1 MYIQIEVLIHLKNI
15 LILLLVICSLLTLS
29 GCGYE
34 LSQETLDSFEQ
45 MKNDY
50 ISEKE
55 KQIIEFNKE
64 YNSYEIIAIDT
75 DIIVKEEESPY
86 VVYIVTAIDNEGE
99 LYTQML
105 RDDKITIIEN
115 GKAYLGC
122 KHDASFVQMR
132 LFITKDEL
140 KTFLYN
146 KNVG

>member
-1 MYIQIEVLIHLKNI
+1 MIHLKNI
-15 LILLLVICSLLTLS
+15 LILLLVVCSLLTLS

-34 LSQETLDSFEQ
+34 FSQETLDSLEQ

-55 KQIIEFNKE
+55 KQIIEFNKK

-75 DIIVKEEESPY
+75 DIVVKAEESPY
-86 VVYIVTAIDNEGE
+86 VVYIVMAIDNEGE
-99 LYTQML
+99 LYTHML
-105 RDDKITIIEN
+105 RDDKITIIET